1 LLDGEAASCASID
14 ASGEAIQFTHRHR
27 IGGIPDPRSNPRSA
41 RLRECADEAGPR
53 IAAGAS
59 AAGPSRAS
67 PSSSS
72 MKRRT
77 WRDSSR

>member
-1 LLDGEAASCASID
+1 LLDGEAASCAPID

-41 RLRECADEAGPR
+41 RLRECAEEAGPR
-53 IAAGAS
+53 IAAG
-59 AAGPSRAS
+59 GPSRAS
-67 PSSSS
+67 PSISS

-77 WRDSSR
+77 WRYSSR